1 VKKNAF
7 LLNTQHL
14 KILDNLYNNNDI
26 IISDLSKK
34 TDISY
39 SHLLNVMNHLE
50 SIGVATSIKK
60 GRVVMMTITEKGKE
74 SLYFAKEL
82 DKILNGG
89 KQNE

>member
-1 VKKNAF
+1 MKKNAF

-50 SIGVATSIKK
+50 SIGVATAIRK

-74 SLYFAKEL
+74 ALYYAKEL
-82 DKILNGG
+82 DKTLNGG
-89 KQNE
+89 K